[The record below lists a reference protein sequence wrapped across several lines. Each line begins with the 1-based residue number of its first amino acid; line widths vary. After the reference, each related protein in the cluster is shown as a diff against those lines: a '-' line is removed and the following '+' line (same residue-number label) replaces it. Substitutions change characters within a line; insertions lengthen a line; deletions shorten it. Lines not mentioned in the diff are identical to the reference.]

1 MPGQVEIQRVVVAA
15 DQFTGLAAAGLFEF
29 SEWDNAPLS
38 TRIVLSAVAYASD
51 NGGGAVSGDIEFYLR
66 PPAGGGGGSDRIL
79 LGRGLQ
85 ADITGPDGRGD
96 FSVCGKAV
104 PRRTADGR
112 HWQLHAVTVGKNA
125 VASVVV
131 DWVLMPFPDTS
142 VGDSAPP

>member
-1 MPGQVEIQRVVVAA
+1 MPGQVEIQTIAVAA
-15 DQFTGLAAAGLFEF
+15 DQFTGLAGAGLFEF
-29 SEWDNAPLS
+29 SEWDAAPLS

-51 NGGGAVSGDIEFYLR
+51 DGGGAVSGNVEFYLR
-66 PPAGGGGGSDRIL
+66 PPAGGGGGSERIL

-104 PRRTADGR
+104 PRLADGR
-112 HWQLHAVTVGKNA
+112 HWQLHAVTVGKDA
-125 VASVVV
+125 VASVIV

-142 VGDSAPP
+142 DRDSSQP